1 MFIQEEHASAKRRTR
16 LESMMANLNAGDK
29 IVVARLFSLA
39 DSTRHLMEL
48 LEALQQKDAY
58 L

>member
-39 DSTRHLMEL
+39 DSPGI
-48 LEALQQKDAY
+48 
-58 L
+58 